1 MGESRRNFMMKPG
14 VLEVILGSFVF
25 LTVPLLIIFFAPWPH
40 GNPFDLFVNYYFV
53 CFGATHFFVTFSIY
67 CNSGNLRYF
76 ASDTKNIYLYFA
88 LPIAIMA
95 FIFCFYFVYF
105 VKQNDTSFF
114 MLRDGWAES
123 ILILTPFVVLIV
135 GAVDI
140 LHVQRQSY
148 GVLQLLKGSTG
159 LKFTDISK
167 SLEKLF
173 FPLMALAAWITFVK
187 TLKAGDAQHWGSIKS
202 SPFLDY
208 VTAPWLTWMILG
220 FAAGIFLIAL
230 TKLLAASQ
238 SEGSFRQKYSPPCY
252 FFLQSVAVLLAVIDY
267 RLYAVGAAMHYVEY
281 HFLVYQRS
289 FKAEGSAFED
299 AGSPRYRRIIVKTS
313 FYLVLIAITALFT
326 FYPQTLAR
334 NWVLTPVFISV
345 FMAVQVFH
353 YYIDTLLWRFRKP
366 FYRQTLGPV
375 YFGGR

>member
-40 GNPFDLFVNYYFV
+40 GNPFNLFVNYYFV

-67 CNSGNLRYF
+67 CNSENLRYF

-88 LPIAIMA
+88 LPLVIMA
-95 FIFCFYFVYF
+95 FIFCFYFFELQV
-105 VKQNDTSFF
+105 
-114 MLRDGWAES
+114 RWAGV
-123 ILILTPFVVLIV
+123 LPLLGPLVVLTV

-159 LKFTDISK
+159 LKFADISK

-173 FPLMALAAWITFVK
+173 FPLMAAAAWVSFVRMLK
-187 TLKAGDAQHWGSIKS
+187 TGEAQHWGSLKDS
-202 SPFLDY
+202 RFLDD
-208 VTAPWLTWMILG
+208 VNAPWLTWMILA

-230 TKLLAASQ
+230 AKLFAASQ
-238 SEGSFRQKYSPPCY
+238 SDGSFRQRYSPPCY
-252 FFLQSVAVLLAVIDY
+252 FFLQSIAVLLAVIDF

-299 AGSPRYRRIIVKTS
+299 ARSPRSRRIVVKTC
-313 FYLVLIAITALFT
+313 FYVVLIAITALFA
-326 FYPQTLAR
+326 FYPKAVAQ
-334 NWVLTPVFISV
+334 NWVLSPAFLSG

-353 YYIDTLLWRFRKP
+353 FYIDTLLWRFRKP